1 LGASTSKGLITIA
14 KIQKDVTF
22 IRIII
27 LQLTFKNAG
36 KKQYKFG
43 CEKNMLA
50 KIKLLVLI

>member
-1 LGASTSKGLITIA
+1 LSQA
-14 KIQKDVTF
+14 QKDVTF

-43 CEKNMLA
+43 CEKMNDHHRVCSKSLHQ
-50 KIKLLVLI
+50 VR